1 MGQDTAGNGDIIAS
15 AFLQTQLNDE
25 GRIRSSREGI
35 LSMDPHFDRD
45 PPFDRSHPVTVQKR
59 LEFKLST
66 PRQLAMQM
74 RSRLLVEVPTRHP
87 SASVTEAVFSIS
99 FSLQLDTQKRPLL

>member
-1 MGQDTAGNGDIIAS
+1 MALYVCTSTWSGQPDRP
-15 AFLQTQLNDE
+15 QLNAVRAQF
-25 GRIRSSREGI
+25 RIC
-35 LSMDPHFDRD
+35 HDRD

-74 RSRLLVEVPTRHP
+74 RSRLLVEVPTRLP